1 MDTIF
6 HDLILT
12 NEVIVYMDD
21 ILIATISNS
30 HHHHEVVHQVLYRL
44 EQHDLYLK
52 PEKCSFET
60 PEVEY
65 LGVIIGYGKI
75 RMDPV
80 KTQGVKTWEAPTT
93 LTEVRGFVGFL
104 NFY

>member
-6 HDLILT
+6 RDLILT

-21 ILIATISNS
+21 ILIATINDSS
-30 HHHHEVVHQVLYRL
+30 HHCEIVHQVLYQL
-44 EQHDLYLK
+44 EEHNLYLK

-65 LGVIIGYGKI
+65 LEVIIGYGKI

-80 KTQGVKTWEAPTT
+80 KTQGV
-93 LTEVRGFVGFL
+93 
-104 NFY
+104 